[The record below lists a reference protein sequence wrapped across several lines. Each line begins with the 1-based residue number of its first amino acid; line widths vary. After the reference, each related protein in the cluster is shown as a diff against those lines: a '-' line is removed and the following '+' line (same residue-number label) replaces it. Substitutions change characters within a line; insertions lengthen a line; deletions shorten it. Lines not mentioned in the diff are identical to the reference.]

1 MEYSDIIDLLS
12 NSIQII
18 GIFVA
23 IIIGLVVS
31 KILSIKEEQE
41 QLKVKINDSE
51 KQLKVMKKQLEK
63 AKEENYRYYK
73 EDTIDEIM
81 YSVFSEGKEYDYLS
95 DKTPYV
101 ENEYKEKFYNYI
113 MEDVIKKAYHSFKDD
128 NIELEK
134 YKKENKIKKD
144 SIEEYAINELYD
156 WSDFNGD

>member
-1 MEYSDIIDLLS
+1 MKYSDIIDLLS

-18 GIFVA
+18 GILVA

-51 KQLKVMKKQLEK
+51 KQLKVMRKQLEK

-81 YSVFSEGKEYDYLS
+81 YSVFLEGKEYDYLS

-101 ENEYKEKFYNYI
+101 ENEYNEKFYNYI
-113 MEDVIKKAYHSFKDD
+113 MEDVID
-128 NIELEK
+128 N
-134 YKKENKIKKD
+134 NKFVD
-144 SIEEYAINELYD
+144 SLILFERIIP
-156 WSDFNGD
+156 

>member
-113 MEDVIKKAYHSFKDD
+113 MEDVIKKAYYSFNDD

-156 WSDFNGD
+156 WGDFNGD

>member
-81 YSVFSEGKEYDYLS
+81 YSVFSESKEYDYLS

-113 MEDVIKKAYHSFKDD
+113 IEDVIKTHIIHLRMIIL
-128 NIELEK
+128 N
-134 YKKENKIKKD
+134 
-144 SIEEYAINELYD
+144 
-156 WSDFNGD
+156 

>member
-1 MEYSDIIDLLS
+1 MLS

-18 GIFVA
+18 KIFVT

-81 YSVFSEGKEYDYLS
+81 YSVFSEGKES
-95 DKTPYV
+95 
-101 ENEYKEKFYNYI
+101 E
-113 MEDVIKKAYHSFKDD
+113 
-128 NIELEK
+128 
-134 YKKENKIKKD
+134 
-144 SIEEYAINELYD
+144 
-156 WSDFNGD
+156 